1 MELSLTEENYLKAI
15 YKLSSQKAVNT
26 NSIAEEV
33 QTAPASVSDMIKKLA
48 AKKLVNY
55 RKYQGVNL
63 SDEGMRLAL
72 QIVRK
77 HRLWEVFLLQKL
89 GFNWDEVH
97 EIAEQLEHIK
107 SPLLIQ
113 KLDEHLGYPRF
124 DPHGDP
130 IPDEKGN
137 INAKPKELLSE
148 KKVNSEGVVI
158 GLNDSSDAFLQYLS
172 KLGIYIGAKIKV
184 LDKIM
189 FDNSVEVFID
199 GKQKVNL
206 SAQIAENIYIAE

>member
-15 YKLSSQKAVNT
+15 YKLSSQKAVTT

-48 AKKLVNY
+48 SKKLIDY
-55 RKYQGVNL
+55 RKYQGVKL
-63 SDEGMRLAL
+63 SAEGTHIAL

-77 HRLWEVFLLQKL
+77 HRLWEVFLVDKL

-97 EIAEQLEHIK
+97 DIAEQLEHIK
-107 SPLLIQ
+107 SPLLIK
-113 KLDEHLGYPRF
+113 KLDEHLGFPRF

-130 IPDEKGN
+130 IPDENGN
-137 INAKPKELLSE
+137 INAKPKELLSD
-148 KKVNSEGVVI
+148 KSIQSEGIVI
-158 GLNDSSDAFLQYLS
+158 GLNDSSDAFLQYLN

-184 LDKIM
+184 LDKIA

-199 GKQKVNL
+199 GKVKTNL